1 VTTIAHVLAHARHV
15 GVDRLDAQLLL
26 GHVLG
31 RSRSWLLA
39 NDDASLDTTQQ
50 QHLSLLLA
58 RRASGEPLAYLVGEK
73 EFHGLTLQVSPA
85 VLVPRPDTE
94 TLVDW
99 ALELLSDAKTPHVL
113 DMGTGSGAIA
123 LALKHACPHTHVSAL
138 DASTEALAVARGN
151 AERLRLDI
159 ELLQSDWWQGVAGRR
174 FDMIVSNPPYIAE
187 GDTHLAALQHEP
199 VQALTSGAQGLDALH
214 QIISGASQHLN
225 AGAWLLLEH
234 GHDQANA
241 VASLL
246 AAAGFSEVTT
256 RPDLSGT
263 PRCTGGRRA

>member
-1 VTTIAHVLAHARHV
+1 MKTVAEVLTQARSA

-26 GHVLG
+26 CHVLG

-39 NDDASLDTTQQ
+39 NDDVALDATQQ
-50 QHLSLLLA
+50 QHLSPLIA

-99 ALELLSDAKTPHVL
+99 ALELLRDTSHPHVL

-123 LALKHACPHTHVSAL
+123 LALKHTCPHARVSAL
-138 DASTEALAVARGN
+138 DASDEALAVARAN
-151 AERLRLDI
+151 AERLQLDI
-159 ELLQSDWWQGVAGRR
+159 QLLQSDWWQGVAGQR

-187 GDTHLAALQHEP
+187 GDAHLAALQHEP
-199 VQALTSGAQGLDALH
+199 LQALTSGTNGLDAMH
-214 QIISGASQHLN
+214 EIIAGARQHLN

-234 GHDQANA
+234 GHDQAPA
-241 VASLL
+241 VARLL
-246 AAAGFSEVTT
+246 AAAGFSEITT

-263 PRCTGGRRA
+263 PRCTGGRRV